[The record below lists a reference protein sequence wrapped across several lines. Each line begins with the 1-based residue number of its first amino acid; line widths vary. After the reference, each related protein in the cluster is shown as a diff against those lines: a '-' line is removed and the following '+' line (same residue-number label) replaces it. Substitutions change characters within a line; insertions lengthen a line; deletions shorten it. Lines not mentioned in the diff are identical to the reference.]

1 MSEKARLKVYADLVE
16 PLLAGDGNALLN
28 LASEYPFRHEML
40 LTAHDAEEGIL
51 LGLDAGA
58 DDYLSKRVSEA
69 QLVARLSA
77 ATRVLSLE
85 HSLKS
90 ALEDR
95 RQLAMTDA
103 LTGTYNRRYFMRYL
117 GGELK
122 RSRRYRTDRDL
133 AGAAV
138 VAEKLRKSVEEMPVR
153 LAGSVR
159 SITVSIGVSGL
170 RAMPKR
176 DAAVEELLAHADGYL
191 YVSKETGRN
200 RVTIHDSNAVTP

>member
-1 MSEKARLKVYADLVE
+1 MSDKARLKVYADLVE
-16 PLLAGDGNALLN
+16 PLLAGDGTALLN
-28 LASEYPFRHEML
+28 LASEYPFRQKML
-40 LTAHDAEEGIL
+40 P
-51 LGLDAGA
+51 
-58 DDYLSKRVSEA
+58 SA

-103 LTGTYNRRYFMRYL
+103 LTGTHNRRYFMRYL

-122 RSRRYRTDRDL
+122 RSRRCRTDRDL

-153 LAGSVR
+153 LAGSVSAR
-159 SITVSIGVSGL
+159 
-170 RAMPKR
+170 
-176 DAAVEELLAHADGYL
+176 
-191 YVSKETGRN
+191 
-200 RVTIHDSNAVTP
+200 